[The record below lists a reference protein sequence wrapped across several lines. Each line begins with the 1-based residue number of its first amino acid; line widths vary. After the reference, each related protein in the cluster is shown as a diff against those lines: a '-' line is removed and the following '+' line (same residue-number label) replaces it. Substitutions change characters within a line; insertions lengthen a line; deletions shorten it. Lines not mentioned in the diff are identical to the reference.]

1 MIMSFVFDSLSFQ
14 ASNNMQTTRTDCW
27 LHVCPELH
35 TLTLP
40 LWLNTPHT
48 YCYKVTAVG
57 STLTGGAWASVRPM
71 HTGCYEPVFQH
82 IQSQCCVCCLFM
94 VVNKHHMNYLPVTLR
109 VEQQQHSEFVLWLWF
124 KVHKQRLYMRP
135 LENSPNSWLNTDC
148 FVHPY

>member
-57 STLTGGAWASVRPM
+57 STLTGGAWASD
-71 HTGCYEPVFQH
+71 
-82 IQSQCCVCCLFM
+82 QCTLAAMSLCFSTYSHSAVSAVYSWWL
-94 VVNKHHMNYLPVTLR
+94 NKHHMNYLPVTLR